1 LLFGSGSGGAAPP
14 NLVQA
19 APVSGEMSCS
29 GDSLAEAFREMPSM
43 GSRGESETEN
53 WPAVSA
59 SGRQTPIAQRRPLQR
74 ICLNK
79 ETLSPAKRQK
89 QSHQQESGQA
99 LDKLQDESVRR
110 CLESPLRTESRP
122 GNTWLEVFCRLGVR
136 DLVDRVAPVC
146 KLFREV
152 AHSKELWALLRPHVR
167 LVDQLLVCEKVVER
181 RSKGR
186 LFRCCRLGAGE
197 TVLLRVVDLELTNA
211 GKDDGVPTSFLREVA
226 LLSRLRH
233 PNIIRHFGAEV
244 VGKRALMCTEY
255 VHENFV
261 AWFKRLEGVSSS
273 ERCMDVRGKF
283 SSVLEG
289 VSFIHH
295 QGVMHRNLKPDNI
308 FLDIDGTVRLGDFT
322 TTRMLDVPFQAYTPE
337 DPKERDRSGRE
348 MRRLWYRAP
357 ELILR
362 DEVYGPKVDMWSV
375 GCLFAE
381 AATGRTPFQSESE
394 IDHLFRV
401 FRVIGTPSSVTWP
414 EVVAMKN
421 FSPKFPVYSGFNI
434 PQVAD
439 AVCNGNSAILDS
451 LMRQARPDRV
461 EVLQNLVGVAGVLGQ
476 DGMAVLDHMLRVPPA
491 TRASADEALASQ
503 FFATVNRYQDCNQS
517 CPAAPAVSDFAPAP
531 MVWDILQGMKQR
543 EQEWMASIRDS
554 SSSSGLPRLPPQFTV
569 EQRTAIL
576 NYIAGMAN
584 AMNLTDYTLHLAASI
599 FDTVL
604 ALQDYWKKDAPVAEN
619 RIQVVGAT
627 CLKIA
632 DVFAEQSKEYY
643 KQENASEYE
652 EASGHVAKVE
662 DVLACEKELLPKLKF
677 DLHIPTVNWFVR
689 CYLTYA
695 RLNPQGAIAK
705 TASFIADL
713 TLLDYSLL
721 IHSASLRA
729 QVALVLAVFV
739 VEQAKA
745 KAQKKNPKKTLS
757 TSGDVAM
764 RYSDDVDSCLLVSL
778 RHWDQDVRDKVCL
791 GNLAVDCQLA
801 VQAVVNTLVVNRR
814 EWKAINLDAVEN
826 RHAVAAREM
835 KYPERFPIAKLVRYV
850 LPDSQQG
857 LLPH

>member
-1 LLFGSGSGGAAPP
+1 
-14 NLVQA
+14 
-19 APVSGEMSCS
+19 
-29 GDSLAEAFREMPSM
+29 
-43 GSRGESETEN
+43 
-53 WPAVSA
+53 
-59 SGRQTPIAQRRPLQR
+59 
-74 ICLNK
+74 
-79 ETLSPAKRQK
+79 
-89 QSHQQESGQA
+89 
-99 LDKLQDESVRR
+99 
-110 CLESPLRTESRP
+110 
-122 GNTWLEVFCRLGVR
+122 
-136 DLVDRVAPVC
+136 
-146 KLFREV
+146 
-152 AHSKELWALLRPHVR
+152 
-167 LVDQLLVCEKVVER
+167 
-181 RSKGR
+181 
-186 LFRCCRLGAGE
+186 
-197 TVLLRVVDLELTNA
+197 
-211 GKDDGVPTSFLREVA
+211 
-226 LLSRLRH
+226 
-233 PNIIRHFGAEV
+233 
-244 VGKRALMCTEY
+244 
-255 VHENFV
+255 
-261 AWFKRLEGVSSS
+261 
-273 ERCMDVRGKF
+273 
-283 SSVLEG
+283 
-289 VSFIHH
+289 
-295 QGVMHRNLKPDNI
+295 
-308 FLDIDGTVRLGDFT
+308 
-322 TTRMLDVPFQAYTPE
+322 
-337 DPKERDRSGRE
+337 
-348 MRRLWYRAP
+348 
-357 ELILR
+357 
-362 DEVYGPKVDMWSV
+362 
-375 GCLFAE
+375 
-381 AATGRTPFQSESE
+381 
-394 IDHLFRV
+394 
-401 FRVIGTPSSVTWP
+401 
-414 EVVAMKN
+414 
-421 FSPKFPVYSGFNI
+421 
-434 PQVAD
+434 
-439 AVCNGNSAILDS
+439 
-451 LMRQARPDRV
+451 
-461 EVLQNLVGVAGVLGQ
+461 
-476 DGMAVLDHMLRVPPA
+476 
-491 TRASADEALASQ
+491 
-503 FFATVNRYQDCNQS
+503 
-517 CPAAPAVSDFAPAP
+517 
-531 MVWDILQGMKQR
+531 MVWDILQGMKKR

-652 EASGHVAKVE
+652 EASGHFAKVE

-778 RHWDQDVRDKVCL
+778 RHWDQDVRDKICL